1 MNEYMHDW
9 PENKIIFQTERLE
22 ISCPDDRITFKSSI
36 LANVKIIYNM
46 SGIIWQMYFFCLTPI
61 YYVMI
66 YTLSF

>member
-1 MNEYMHDW
+1 MFMNEYMHDW

-22 ISCPDDRITFKSSI
+22 ISC
-36 LANVKIIYNM
+36 NVKIIYNM
-46 SGIIWQMYFFCLTPI
+46 SGIIWQMYFFCLTTI